1 MKKWHLIIDNVP
13 QKGSWNMAVDEF
25 LFNSLSEQPQTFL
38 RFYQWKNPTV
48 SLGYS
53 QQIHR
58 AADISFCEASGIDI
72 VRRMTGG
79 KLVLH
84 DHEITYSLCSS
95 DKKTFTDRLPDS
107 YRKISLGLMKGLE
120 LMGLKP
126 ELADAPPVEYIKGVL
141 PCFSHPAQNEI
152 KVNGKK
158 IIGSAQK
165 RVGTRFIQHG
175 SIPTGENEQILRS
188 VSSFRVGSKIRLI
201 SLSEALGR
209 ELSYEQAV
217 DFFIQGFSDFF
228 RIDCLSHEFS
238 SDDILKIQA
247 LQRDKYESRDWTYLR

>member
-1 MKKWHLIIDNVP
+1 IDNVP

-25 LFNSLSEQPQTFL
+25 LFYSLSEQPQTFL

-53 QQIHR
+53 QQIQR
-58 AADISFCEASGIDI
+58 AADISFCEAGGIDI

-84 DHEITYSLCSS
+84 NHEITYSLCSS
-95 DKKTFTDRLPDS
+95 DKEMFTDRLPDS

-126 ELADAPPVEYIKGVL
+126 ELADEPPVEYIKGVL

-152 KVNGKK
+152 EVNGKK

-165 RVGTRFIQHG
+165 RVNTRFIQHG
-175 SIPTGENEQILRS
+175 SIPMGENEQILRM
-188 VSSFRVGSKIRLI
+188 VSSLRLESKISLI

-228 RIDCLSHEFS
+228 RIDCLPYEFS

-247 LQRDKYESRDWTYLR
+247 LQHDKYESRDWTYLR